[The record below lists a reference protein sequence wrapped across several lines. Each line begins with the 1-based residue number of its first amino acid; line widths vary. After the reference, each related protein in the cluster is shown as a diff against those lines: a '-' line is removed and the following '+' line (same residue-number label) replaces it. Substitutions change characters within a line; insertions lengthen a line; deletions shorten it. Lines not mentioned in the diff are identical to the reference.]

1 MSDVRQ
7 RPYHSLR
14 HRDYRLLASAT
25 LISII
30 GTEMQNVGIDW
41 HVYVLTRSPLALGAV
56 GLVRALPL
64 IVFSMWGG
72 IVADRNDR
80 KIVQFTT
87 QSAMLVIA
95 LALAIMTWLGR
106 DSIWLVY
113 LLTGLTATASAFD
126 APARH
131 ALIPRLVSK
140 EDLPGALS
148 LNVTFMQVAMIAG
161 PAIAGVMLGATAGA
175 RTGHSTHAIAPIY
188 FTNAASYLAV
198 LIALL
203 SLRATGKPEPGAVQQ
218 ESWVASLRMG
228 FQFLFSMRIIL
239 WTMTLDFFA
248 TLFSGAISLLP
259 IVADQILHVGAQG
272 YGWMRAAPGA
282 GALIASVLTSV
293 RPLARKQGPL
303 LLWSVAAYG
312 AATIVYG
319 LSHNL
324 VLTVIALA
332 AAGAA
337 DLFSTVIR
345 HTLRQVLTP
354 DELRG
359 RITGFNMMFVIG
371 GPQLGEMEAGFV
383 ASLFAPVAFGTMI
396 SIVSGGAATV
406 VLVGLMAALAPSLRN
421 FTLTMGEAAGKI
433 E

>member
-1 MSDVRQ
+1 MSDARQ
-7 RPYHSLR
+7 RPYHALR
-14 HRDYRLLASAT
+14 HRDYRLLGAAT

-56 GLVRALPL
+56 GLVRAVPL

-87 QSAMLVIA
+87 QSAMLLIA
-95 LALAIMTWLGR
+95 LALAVTTWLGR
-106 DSIWLVY
+106 DTLWLVY

-148 LNVTFMQVAMIAG
+148 LNVTFMQIAMITG
-161 PAIAGVMLGATAGA
+161 PAIAGVILGATSAPG
-175 RTGHSTHAIAPIY
+175 TSHSTHAIAPIY
-188 FTNAASYLAV
+188 FANAASFLGV
-198 LIALL
+198 LIALA
-203 SLRATGKPEPGAVQQ
+203 SLKATGKPEPGAVHQ
-218 ESWVASLRMG
+218 ENWVASLRMG
-228 FQFLFSMRIIL
+228 FRFLFSMRIIL

-282 GALIASVLTSV
+282 GALLASVLTSI

-319 LSHNL
+319 LSHNIF
-324 VLTVIALA
+324 LTVAALA

-406 VLVGLMAALAPSLRN
+406 VLVAVMAALSPTVRN
-421 FTLTMGEAAGKI
+421 FTLTMGEAAGKD
-433 E
+433 